1 MYRFLL
7 VLFLFFSA
15 HSVYAQ
21 DSGCFGKLC
30 VYYPKNTAASEL
42 AEYVKKAITGSELFH
57 INQQS
62 GFLIA
67 KDSIQEISYFFT
79 PDNEYGITNQ
89 DVTTMLQHY
98 DRMTSFHLKKRIKF
112 DLMIYKIKESKL
124 KEIGL
129 NAYGEART
137 YTPST
142 SPSEIPS
149 QPTGAISGLV
159 GLGNLTTN
167 LLRIKLDLAKSSA
180 EAMEVLSLPFEQE
193 NFSSIS
199 ISKKE
204 TLYRDAGSSFEVK
217 TEDAGLSIGGSVQL
231 VEDQGETKVRV
242 NNFSL
247 NYSVPSEN
255 KESLVQSINV
265 YNDYILSSG
274 VPRRIFKENI
284 KEQFDGESRLPGLNW
299 LIGSSEKSYNSKL
312 IVVLSAEIIGQPKA
326 QPETPAPPVQDLTE
340 FFQAFSAN
348 IVSDYN
354 YSFWQ
359 RIHLKFPEL
368 ESYRSYEDV
377 VVKIE
382 MDGDGLQSV
391 PVHYVPLRDLI
402 NFGLSLPSFKL
413 ENQHLKSKLFFRVKF
428 SLDNDFAQQDLS
440 FKSQMINFYYLPE
453 NRYIKAELE

>member
-1 MYRFLL
+1 MYRFLI
-7 VLFLFFSA
+7 VLFLYFSA
-15 HSVYAQ
+15 HSIYAQ

-30 VYYPKNTAASEL
+30 VYYPKNTAATEL

-67 KDSIQEISYFFT
+67 KESIQEISYFFT

-89 DVTTMLQHY
+89 DVAQMLQHY
-98 DRMTSFHLKKRIKF
+98 DQMTSYHLKKRIKF
-112 DLMIYKIKESKL
+112 DLMIYKIKESKF

-167 LLRIKLDLAKSSA
+167 LLRIKLDLAKSSS
-180 EAMEVLSLPFEQE
+180 EAMEVFSLPFEQE

-204 TLYRDAGSSFEVK
+204 TLYRDAGSSYEVK

-231 VEDQGETKVRV
+231 VADQGQAKVRV
-242 NNFSL
+242 SSFNL
-247 NYSVPSEN
+247 NYSVPSQS
-255 KESLVQSINV
+255 KESLVESINV
-265 YNDYILSSG
+265 YNDFILSPG
-274 VPRRIFKENI
+274 VPEVIFEENI
-284 KEQFDGESRLPGLNW
+284 KEQFDGENRLPGINW

-312 IVVLSAEIIGQPKA
+312 IVVLSAEILGQPKTKS
-326 QPETPAPPVQDLTE
+326 ESSVPPVQNLSELFED
-340 FFQAFSAN
+340 FSVN

-359 RIHLKFPEL
+359 RIHLKFPQL
-368 ESYRSYEDV
+368 KSQKVYKDV

-382 MDGDGLQSV
+382 MNGNGLYNV
-391 PVHYVPLRDLI
+391 PTHYVPLRDLI

-413 ENQHLKSKLFFRVKF
+413 ENQYLKSKLFFRVKF
-428 SLDNDFAQQDLS
+428 SIDNDFAQKDLG
-440 FKSQMINFYYLPE
+440 FKSEVINFYYLPE
-453 NRYIKAELE
+453 NRYIKANLE